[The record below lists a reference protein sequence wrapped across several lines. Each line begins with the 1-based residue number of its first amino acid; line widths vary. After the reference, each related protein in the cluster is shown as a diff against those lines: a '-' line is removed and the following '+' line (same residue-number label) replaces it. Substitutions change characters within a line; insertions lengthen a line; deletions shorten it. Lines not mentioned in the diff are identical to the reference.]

1 MEHARKMALVDPR
14 MLDTL
19 RSPPTPTDT
28 LGKKVQALD
37 DEMMTIL
44 DRKDLD
50 DRTKVT
56 LYNQVL
62 QQYNVL
68 SDKHVKEPVRVIAV
82 NESGAGA
89 GVAEGAVGA
98 PATSRIE
105 ADVVDTVAKTMQA
118 KARRLMEHLKRDISW
133 TARGELIHEG
143 VSVAGSNVVD
153 LVNYLLRKRKTDP
166 TGWQPFARQLRT
178 MNLPM
183 ELVLNDT
190 HSRSSSSSSS
200 NAGYSS
206 LWWWCG

>member
-19 RSPPTPTDT
+19 RSHPPPPTDT

-62 QQYNVL
+62 QRCNVL

-82 NESGAGA
+82 NEPGAGA
-89 GVAEGAVGA
+89 GVDGAVGD
-98 PATSRIE
+98 PVTSG
-105 ADVVDTVAKTMQA
+105 K
-118 KARRLMEHLKRDISW
+118 
-133 TARGELIHEG
+133 
-143 VSVAGSNVVD
+143 
-153 LVNYLLRKRKTDP
+153 
-166 TGWQPFARQLRT
+166 
-178 MNLPM
+178 
-183 ELVLNDT
+183 
-190 HSRSSSSSSS
+190 
-200 NAGYSS
+200 
-206 LWWWCG
+206 